1 MARHGGVTRGA
12 TRWRDT
18 WQVVEPLLRCLTAL
32 AGPHTLV
39 LLSAS
44 LLHSPETIELFRS
57 EARNEFSTAED
68 LIRAEMQPAAT
79 RYAPYTDGRLL
90 RFIILMPPQARAAGF
105 VCDCLGSDAQHEQFR
120 SSDVVTLRLTRGN
133 ATGHRPGQ
141 VSASATR
148 APAERLARGP
158 QPRTRSASGGGG
170 ARRAHGIRLA
180 ELHILGHLRPTN
192 KSGGR
197 KAGR

>member
-1 MARHGGVTRGA
+1 MGSEMCIRDRVWSCHHVMKSDHHNSCRIAADRRVGSLISSPFFFQRHGGVTRGA

-79 RYAPYTDGRLL
+79 RHDPY
-90 RFIILMPPQARAAGF
+90 
-105 VCDCLGSDAQHEQFR
+105 
-120 SSDVVTLRLTRGN
+120 
-133 ATGHRPGQ
+133 
-141 VSASATR
+141 
-148 APAERLARGP
+148 
-158 QPRTRSASGGGG
+158 
-170 ARRAHGIRLA
+170 
-180 ELHILGHLRPTN
+180 
-192 KSGGR
+192 
-197 KAGR
+197 